1 LGNNVSPTYKY
12 TYDPEANALYIH
24 VRADK
29 IASQREY
36 SQDIIVDLAFDGS
49 VVGIEVLDPNA
60 DLQPVVKE
68 YGLDPHLL
76 VTVDGIR
83 KLIPDVHKEFV
94 LA

>member
-1 LGNNVSPTYKY
+1 MSPAYKY

-24 VRADK
+24 VRAAE

-36 SQDIIVDLAFDGS
+36 SADIILDLAFDGS
-49 VVGIEVLDPNA
+49 LVGIEVLDPNA
-60 DLQPVVKE
+60 DLQAVVKE
-68 YGLDPHLL
+68 FGLDPHLL
-76 VTVDGIR
+76 DTVEGIR